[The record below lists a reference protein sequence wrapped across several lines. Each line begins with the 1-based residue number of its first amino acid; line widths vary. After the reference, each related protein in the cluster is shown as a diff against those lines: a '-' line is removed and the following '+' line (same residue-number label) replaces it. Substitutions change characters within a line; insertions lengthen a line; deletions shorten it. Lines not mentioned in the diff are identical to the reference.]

1 MTHYDLLIIG
11 TGSGNSIVDER
22 FDGLR
27 VAIAEAGLFG
37 GTCLNVGCIPTKMF
51 VHTADLAAAAADS
64 SAFGIRTSFG
74 GADWPAI
81 RDRVFGRIDPIEA
94 GGREYRTNRQ
104 PNVTVYPEHVRFTGP
119 KSFTTA
125 SGTEFTAD
133 RVVLAAGSRA
143 QIPALPGIDTD
154 RVDTPG
160 YPVMTNDTVMR
171 MSALPE
177 TMTIV
182 GGGFIAAEFAHVF
195 SALGVDVTVLVRGEG
210 LLTAADATVTERF
223 TRAFSAHHRVH
234 LGTQIRQAEVSADGV
249 RLQLEAS
256 GRVPDS
262 PVPDDITTDVVLL
275 ATGRV
280 PNIDGLGLD
289 AAGIDVVAG
298 RVAVDDHQRV
308 LSDGAPLPGVFALG
322 DISSPHLLKHVA
334 NHEAR
339 IVQANLLAD
348 IAAGAPGA
356 APDSALETTNHR
368 AVPAAVFSRPQ
379 VASVGATE
387 DAVRASGA
395 EYTVKIQEYA
405 DVAYGWA
412 LEDTTGFVKII
423 ADRSTRLIL
432 GAHLMGDEASMIV
445 QPLIQAMAFGLPAD
459 RMAREQYW
467 IHPALTEAVENALL
481 GLEFTD

>member
-11 TGSGNSIVDER
+11 TGSGNSILDER
-22 FDGLR
+22 FDDLR

-64 SAFGIRTSFG
+64 SAFGISTRFA

-94 GGREYRTNRQ
+94 GGREYRTERQ

-119 KSFTTA
+119 HSFAAA
-125 SGTEFTAD
+125 SGAEFTAD
-133 RVVLAAGSRA
+133 RVVVAAGSRA

-195 SALGVDVTVLVRGEG
+195 SALGVDVTVFVRGEG
-210 LLTAADATVTERF
+210 LLTVADATVTERF

-395 EYTVKIQEYA
+395 EYTVKIQEYG

-412 LEDTTGFVKII
+412 LEDGTGFVKLI
-423 ADRSTRLIL
+423 ADRRTRQLL
-432 GAHLMGDEASMIV
+432 GAHIMGDEASMII
-445 QPLIQAMAFGLPAD
+445 QPLIQAMAFELPAD
-459 RMAREQYW
+459 RMARDQYW
-467 IHPALTEAVENALL
+467 IHPALPEAVENALL
-481 GLEFTD
+481 GLDFAD